1 MASLPSTLEPSLR
14 DLEETISDFRDASF
28 QSCESVLQ
36 RFVHHLDEEPLAGFL
51 TSVLPT
57 PDFEGWLATTQ
68 SSVGSMVGSGVLEWP
83 VSRRGRVAKQ
93 VALCRAISVK
103 TVRFLDFVHNYMYTG
118 RDLAGHVDG
127 FATKLLNPL
136 MRDIERLTESRLVP
150 PVLFEAMGTLPSSG
164 DHILDALLEDACKKF
179 KDVAPKSR
187 AEGTEK
193 LWDAWERLKSMEVQ
207 GNKRLS
213 VARLLD
219 LCSPEPTF
227 RLLLESEAKA
237 LTEIGNSFHIR
248 HFETDKVTISQP
260 EHNDYL
266 FHRLFA
272 LMHLLLFS
280 RGRNGHLTQD
290 REKAS
295 S

>member
-1 MASLPSTLEPSLR
+1 MATLSSTLEPSLR
-14 DLEETISDFRDASF
+14 DLAETVSDFRDASF

-36 RFVHHLDEEPLAGFL
+36 RFVHQLDEEPITGFL
-51 TSVLPT
+51 KAVLPT
-57 PDFEGWLATTQ
+57 PDFEGWLAKTQ
-68 SSVGSMVGSGVLEWP
+68 GTVGSAVGSGILEWP
-83 VSRRGRVAKQ
+83 VNRPDRVAMQ
-93 VALCRAISVK
+93 IALCRAISNK
-103 TVRFLDFVHNYMYTG
+103 TVRFLGFVHSYIYTES
-118 RDLAGHVDG
+118 DLAGHVDG

-136 MRDIERLTESRLVP
+136 VRDIERLTESRPVP

-164 DHILDALLEDACKKF
+164 DHILDELLADACKKF
-179 KDVAPKSR
+179 KDAAPKSR

-213 VARLLD
+213 VTRLLE

-227 RLLLESEAKA
+227 RSLLEGEAKA

-248 HFETDKVTISQP
+248 HFETDKVTIAQP
-260 EHNDYL
+260 EQNDYL

-280 RGRNGHLTQD
+280 RGRNQGG
-290 REKAS
+290 A
-295 S
+295 